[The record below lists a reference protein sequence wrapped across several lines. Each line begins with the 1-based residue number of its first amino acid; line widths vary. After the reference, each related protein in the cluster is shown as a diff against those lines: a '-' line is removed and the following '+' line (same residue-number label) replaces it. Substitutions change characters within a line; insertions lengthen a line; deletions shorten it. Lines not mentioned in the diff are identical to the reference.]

1 MVIISLAIP
10 VQLIVPFFMPITL
23 QSNSITLFG
32 LWVVNNIVFPF
43 NKNTH
48 ITVLN
53 SNKNNSRYNKIN
65 HFSSRDSTNSLKENN
80 KIISPDYKNLYIST
94 PLTTTRN
101 NYYKSNRI
109 ISSHILN
116 DNPLNNITNSL
127 ILNKL
132 SKNRNYNNN
141 LRIKSFNN
149 NKTSYIFK
157 MNNRYFSENLKIIIL
172 K

>member
-1 MVIISLAIP
+1 ME
-10 VQLIVPFFMPITL
+10 PI
-23 QSNSITLFG
+23 
-32 LWVVNNIVFPF
+32 NNIVFPF

-53 SNKNNSRYNKIN
+53 SNKNNYRYNKIN

-109 ISSHILN
+109 IPNHILN

-127 ILNKL
+127 ILNK
-132 SKNRNYNNN
+132 
-141 LRIKSFNN
+141 
-149 NKTSYIFK
+149 
-157 MNNRYFSENLKIIIL
+157 
-172 K
+172 